1 MVGSLVRTRRARR
14 LVTLLAMAVIVTALS
29 GVAPAAAGG
38 KPMPA
43 GGKPMPAGGK
53 PMPLTS
59 GQRSV
64 VAANRQV
71 ADALAATPG
80 PGASALGTA
89 GVTTSPRSGTTRP
102 VGWNDRIDQVSVC

>member
-29 GVAPAAAGG
+29 GVAPAA
-38 KPMPA
+38 A